1 MRTTAQPTDRL
12 ALKSDAHT
20 LAHNL
25 ITRYNMSIA
34 EADCLTQ
41 ELRRRQLE
49 EDPTTLLDGQI
60 FYTAVAL
67 EEPAGK
73 PLARCRTERI
83 RLTLHAPEDLT
94 YRAEHSLYALRRL
107 LVSRLCF
114 EAFQQGTLLAQ
125 EDLCRLLYLSRA
137 TVQRILAEYRRQGD
151 YIPTRGNYHD
161 IGPGLS
167 HKYQAVRLYLRGHQP
182 TAIAMR
188 LCHSLSSIERYLDE
202 FCRVAAILDE
212 NLSPLAISRVTGQS
226 RRLVGE
232 YQALYEEFRADPE
245 YHESLELLHRRMR
258 GLRAGK
264 KRGHP

>member
-41 ELRRRQLE
+41 ELRRKQLE

-67 EEPAGK
+67 QEPAGK
-73 PLARCRTERI
+73 PLARCHTRRI
-83 RLTLHAPEDLT
+83 RLTLHAPEDLIF
-94 YRAEHSLYALRRL
+94 RAEHGLYALRRL

-114 EAFQQGTLLAQ
+114 EAFQQAALLAQ
-125 EDLCRLLYLSRA
+125 EDLCRLMYLSRA
-137 TVQRILAEYRRQGD
+137 TIQRILAEYRRQGD

-188 LCHSLSSIERYLDE
+188 LCHSLSSIERYLDD

-212 NLSPLAISRVTGQS
+212 DLSPLAISRVTGQS
-226 RRLVGE
+226 RRLVGQ
-232 YQALYEEFRADPE
+232 YRALYEEFRADPDYQE
-245 YHESLELLHRRMR
+245 ALQLLQRRIR

-264 KRGHP
+264 KGGQS